1 MTTVSPRKAERSQR
15 LLLGANATDAAGR
28 SLSDITIDLLF
39 VGALGATAMQMGML
53 NALGSLA
60 FVLAS
65 IPAGHMV
72 DKYSAFRVLRI
83 GLGAKLFLL
92 GCLAVLSSA
101 DALSIPMGMLLCAL
115 LGICNVFSETSQT
128 TAVPQL
134 IEDDPE
140 NRSAGISK
148 LIASLSAADQ
158 SMTVVVPALAGT
170 GFALWGAPPLL
181 SISAALG
188 LLALLMALRVHSHRP
203 SQGPGGTLKPSA
215 EQGGLLAGL
224 RYLLWHR
231 LLLAITVAVM
241 FSNLGLAIG
250 SSVEAIFII
259 NELGFGEFGY
269 GIFVSIGGIGGL
281 IGAAVAGKLAGKFP
295 PATLLVYT
303 GSLQAALTGCVLA
316 AAYAPELWSMVL
328 LGTFSLGWGIIVLL
342 FNIAASSWVVQIV
355 PEHLLGR
362 VLSARRLFTF
372 GVVPVGGLA
381 GGAVAS
387 AWGIAAGLLGWV
399 VAAAL
404 SVISYLA
411 MRGPATR

>member
-1 MTTVSPRKAERSQR
+1 MATVSPGKVQRSQR
-15 LLLGANATDAAGR
+15 LLLGSNATDAAGR
-28 SLSDITIDLLF
+28 TLSDITIDLLF
-39 VGALGATAMQMGML
+39 VGTLGATAMQMGVL

-65 IPAGHMV
+65 IPAGHWV
-72 DKYSAFRVLRI
+72 DKYSALRVLRI
-83 GLGAKLFLL
+83 GLGSKLFLL
-92 GCLAVLSSA
+92 GCLAALSFA
-101 DALSIPMGMLLCAL
+101 EALSIPLGMLLCAL
-115 LGICNVFSETSQT
+115 LGFCNVFSETSQT

-134 IEDDPE
+134 IGDAPE
-140 NRSAGISK
+140 VRTASISK
-148 LIASLSAADQ
+148 LVASLGAADQ
-158 SMTVVVPALAGT
+158 SMTVIVPALAGT
-170 GFALWGAPPLL
+170 GFAMWGAPALL

-188 LLALLMALRVHSHRP
+188 LLALLMAVQVRSYRAEEGLGGRQTP
-203 SQGPGGTLKPSA
+203 ST
-215 EQGGLLAGL
+215 EQGGILAGL
-224 RYLLWHR
+224 RYLARHR
-231 LLLAITVAVM
+231 LLLAITVAVT

-269 GIFVSIGGIGGL
+269 GLFASIGGVGGL
-281 IGAAVAGKLAGKFP
+281 IGAAIAGKLAGKFA

-303 GSLQAALTGCVLA
+303 GSMQAVLAGCVLA
-316 AAYAPELWSMVL
+316 AAFTAEMWSMVL
-328 LGTFSLGWGIIVLL
+328 LGIFSLGWGIVVLL

-381 GGAVAS
+381 GGALAS

-399 VAAAL
+399 VAATLA
-404 SVISYLA
+404 VISYLA

>member
-1 MTTVSPRKAERSQR
+1 MATVGPGKVERSQR
-15 LLLGANATDAAGR
+15 LLLGSNATDAAGR

-39 VGALGATAMQMGML
+39 VGTLGATAMQMGML

-65 IPAGHMV
+65 IPAGHLV
-72 DKYSAFRVLRI
+72 DKYSALRVLRI
-83 GLGAKLFLL
+83 GLGSKLLLL
-92 GCLAVLSSA
+92 GCLAALSFA

-134 IEDDPE
+134 VGEEPE
-140 NRSAGISK
+140 ARTAGIRK
-148 LIASLSAADQ
+148 LIASLGAVDQ
-158 SMTVVVPALAGT
+158 SMAVIVPALAGT
-170 GFALWGAPPLL
+170 GFALWGATALL

-188 LLALLMALRVHSHRP
+188 LMALLTALQVRSHRQLQEPGTGQAVP
-203 SQGPGGTLKPSA
+203 SEKGGM
-215 EQGGLLAGL
+215 LAGL
-224 RYLLWHR
+224 GYLLRHR

-259 NELGFGEFGY
+259 KELGFGEFGY
-269 GIFVSIGGIGGL
+269 GLFVSIGGIGGL
-281 IGAAVAGKLAGKFP
+281 IGAAIAGKLAGKFE
-295 PATLLVYT
+295 PATLLVCT
-303 GSLQAALTGCVLA
+303 SSLQAALAGCVLA
-316 AAYAPELWSMVL
+316 AAYTPEIWSMAL
-328 LGTFSLGWGIIVLL
+328 LGMFSLGWGIVVLL

-381 GGAVAS
+381 GGALAGI
-387 AWGIAAGLLGWV
+387 WGITAGLLGWV
-399 VAAAL
+399 VAAAF
-404 SVISYLA
+404 SVIGYLA